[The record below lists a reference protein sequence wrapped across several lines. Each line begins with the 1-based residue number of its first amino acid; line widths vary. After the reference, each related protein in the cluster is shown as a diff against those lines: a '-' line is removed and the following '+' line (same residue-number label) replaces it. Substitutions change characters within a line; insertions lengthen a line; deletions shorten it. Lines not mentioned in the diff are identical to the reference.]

1 MKIIRTKDIE
11 CFLKLTVGV
20 LHEKMNMYH
29 CTAVTI
35 GGLQLYD

>member
-1 MKIIRTKDIE
+1 MTIRTNGIE
-11 CFLKLTVGV
+11 CFLKLTVAV
-20 LHEKMNMYH
+20 LHEIMNMHH

>member
-1 MKIIRTKDIE
+1 MNIRTKEIE
-11 CFLKLTVGV
+11 CFLKLTDVS
-20 LHEKMNMYH
+20 LHEIMKMHH

>member
-1 MKIIRTKDIE
+1 MIIRTKDIE
-11 CFLKLTVGV
+11 CFLKLTETVV
-20 LHEKMNMYH
+20 NAILKMNH